1 MKVHPI
7 PLRDDNYGYLVVD
20 AAHPTKGVLV
30 DPYDV
35 PTCQAHLKQ
44 HGVTEVVGNI
54 TTHHHFDHS
63 GGNEAFHEAYP
74 DAPIF
79 GGSDKV
85 PCLSRPVKHGD
96 AFPLFPGS
104 SIQVKTYAT
113 PCHTQDSTA
122 FFLEDSKAK
131 GGGEYTRG
139 VFTGDTLFVSGCGRF
154 FEGTPEEMHTA
165 LNKTLAG
172 LPGDT
177 VVFCGHGEFLF
188 LEHAGRPVWRGTGA
202 ERNAHLEYTK
212 GNVAFSAGVVP
223 NNAAVQK
230 LVEFVRTGQNKGV
243 TTGVF
248 TIDDEK
254 RHNVFMLVDDAEV
267 KKAIGLESAGPVEVM
282 AKLRELKNSGQMMA
296 KV

>member
-44 HGVTEVVGNI
+44 HGITEVVGNI

-63 GGNEAFHEAYP
+63 GGNEAFHKAYP

-131 GGGEYTRG
+131 DGEYTRG

-177 VVFCGHGEFLF
+177 VVFCGH
-188 LEHAGRPVWRGTGA
+188 
-202 ERNAHLEYTK
+202 EYTK